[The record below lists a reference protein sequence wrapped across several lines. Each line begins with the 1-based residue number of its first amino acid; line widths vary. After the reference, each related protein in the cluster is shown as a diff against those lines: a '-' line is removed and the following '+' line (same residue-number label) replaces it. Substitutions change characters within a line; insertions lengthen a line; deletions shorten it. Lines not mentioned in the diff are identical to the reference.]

1 MTSEQRKLAYEL
13 ITNPPPGSGLA
24 EAKEWGVDLT
34 LLVENLDLTP
44 AERAEAVSRG
54 AVIFQIAE
62 QNVPIKESCC
72 WQASRSVCSPRIESA
87 RRIEEEN
94 NPRMNSSAFRYRNRS
109 SS

>member
-72 WQASRSVCSPRIESA
+72 WQASRSVCSPRIEA
-87 RRIEEEN
+87 LEELKKKIIPE
-94 NPRMNSSAFRYRNRS
+94 
-109 SS
+109 